1 MDILL
6 VVIFI
11 CILIALFTYL
21 VILGANMCKTDE
33 EKKLEDEEQMNYLR
47 NYRKMEENKNMEIK
61 RGQLFYAALD
71 ETYVGSEQTG
81 VRPVVIL
88 QNDIGNEHSPTV
100 IIAPIT
106 SKVNSK
112 SIMPTHV
119 FVKASNTGLKQDSI
133 ILTEQIRTIDKM
145 RLRYYIGELDDN
157 KIQSIDKALIVS
169 LGINLD
175 NIREKFLHKEGI
187 EEKTEFVT
195 RKQIASYGMIAR
207 ECLKHSG
214 NLKISNEDFGKYI
227 LTLIGLYTPVEAE
240 KQAEK
245 IKDKNYNS

>member
-11 CILIALFTYL
+11 FILIALFTYL

-47 NYRKMEENKNMEIK
+47 NYKKMEENRNMEIK

-145 RLRYYIGELDDN
+145 RLRYYIGEIDDN
-157 KIQSIDKALIVS
+157 KIQAIDKALIVS
-169 LGINLD
+169 LGINLE
-175 NIREKFLHKEGI
+175 NIREKFLHREGI

-227 LTLIGLYTPVEAE
+227 LTLIDLYTPVEAE